1 MKKQYELVCVID
13 ARLSMEDIRAQ
24 MNAVEKFIGDAKFDK
39 DDMGLLPL
47 AYPLKGQMQAYF
59 VSYALDIETGLLP
72 ELKHN
77 LSLEKGVVKYHL
89 FALKSAAAFLKY
101 ADLKKAYA
109 DMMPAEPEEED
120 EEEIMPVAE
129 DVVPNAVE

>member
-24 MNAVEKFIGDAKFDK
+24 MKAIEKLIGEAKFDT

-47 AYPLKGQMQAYF
+47 AYPLKGQIQAYF
-59 VSYALDIETGLLP
+59 VSYALDIATDLLG

-77 LSLEKGVVKYHL
+77 LSLEKGVIKYHI
-89 FALKSAAAFLKY
+89 FSLKSSDAFLKY
-101 ADLKKAYA
+101 ADLKKAYVA
-109 DMMPAEPEEED
+109 MLPEITEETEKD
-120 EEEIMPVAE
+120 EEI
-129 DVVPNAVE
+129 

>member
-24 MNAVEKFIGDAKFDK
+24 MKTIEKLIGEAKFDT

-47 AYPLKGQMQAYF
+47 AYPLKGQTQAYF
-59 VSYALDIETGLLP
+59 VSYALDIATDLLG

-77 LSLEKGVVKYHL
+77 LSLEKGVIKYHI
-89 FALKSAAAFLKY
+89 FSLKSSDAFLKY

-109 DMMPAEPEEED
+109 AMLPQIT
-120 EEEIMPVAE
+120 EEIEKEEQTSEVVEEVSVA
-129 DVVPNAVE
+129 

>member
-13 ARLSMEDIRAQ
+13 ARLSMEDIRTQ
-24 MNAVEKFIGDAKFDK
+24 MKAVEQLLGDAKFDT

-47 AYPLKGQMQAYF
+47 AYPLKGQTQAYF
-59 VSYALDIETGLLP
+59 VSYALSIATDLLP
-72 ELKHN
+72 ELKHS

-89 FALKSAAAFLKY
+89 FSLKSSEAFLKY

-109 DMMPAEPEEED
+109 DMLPDEDDTKEESSEVV
-120 EEEIMPVAE
+120 EEVA
-129 DVVPNAVE
+129 AV

>member
-24 MNAVEKFIGDAKFDK
+24 MKAVENMVGEARFDT

-47 AYPLKGQMQAYF
+47 AYPLKGQTQAYF
-59 VSYALDIETGLLP
+59 VSYALDIATDLLT

-77 LSLEKGVVKYHL
+77 LSLEKGVIKYHI
-89 FALKSAAAFLKY
+89 FSLKSSEAFLKY

-109 DMMPAEPEEED
+109 AMLPAEKEEVVD
-120 EEEIMPVAE
+120 EKAVVEEVA
-129 DVVPNAVE
+129 VV

>member
-24 MNAVEKFIGDAKFDK
+24 MKAVENMVGEARFDT

-47 AYPLKGQMQAYF
+47 AYPLKWQTQAYF
-59 VSYALDIETGLLP
+59 VSYALDIATDLLT

-77 LSLEKGVVKYHL
+77 LSLEKGVIKYHL
-89 FALKSAAAFLKY
+89 FSLKSSDAFLKY

-109 DMMPAEPEEED
+109 AMLPAEKEEVVD
-120 EEEIMPVAE
+120 EKVVVEEVA
-129 DVVPNAVE
+129 VV

>member
-13 ARLSMEDIRAQ
+13 ARLSMEDIRVQ
-24 MNAVEKFIGDAKFDK
+24 MKAVEKLVGDAKVDT

-47 AYPLKGQMQAYF
+47 AYPLKGQTQAYF
-59 VSYALDIETGLLP
+59 VSYALSIDTDLLN

-77 LSLEKGVVKYHL
+77 LSLEKGVIKYHI
-89 FALKSAAAFLKY
+89 FSLKSTDAFLKY

-109 DMMPAEPEEED
+109 ALLPAEKEELEEE
-120 EEEIMPVAE
+120 EEESVEEVA
-129 DVVPNAVE
+129 VV

>member
-24 MNAVEKFIGDAKFDK
+24 MKAVENMVGEARFDT

-47 AYPLKGQMQAYF
+47 AYPLKWQTQAYF
-59 VSYALDIETGLLP
+59 VSYALDIATDLLT

-77 LSLEKGVVKYHL
+77 LSLEKGVIKYHI
-89 FALKSAAAFLKY
+89 FSLKSSDAFLKY

-109 DMMPAEPEEED
+109 AMLPAEKEVVDEKVVVEE
-120 EEEIMPVAE
+120 VA
-129 DVVPNAVE
+129 VV

>member
-1 MKKQYELVCVID
+1 MKKHYELVCVID

-24 MNAVEKFIGDAKFDK
+24 MKAVEQLAGNTIIAT

-59 VSYALDIETGLLP
+59 VSYALGIETNLLT
-72 ELKHN
+72 ELKKN
-77 LSLEKGVVKYHL
+77 LSIQKWVLKYHV
-89 FALKSAAAFLKY
+89 FSLKSPEAFLKY

-109 DMMPAEPEEED
+109 DMLPEEKED
-120 EEEIMPVAE
+120 NEEESE
-129 DVVPNAVE
+129 KETE